1 MYTDVSY
8 TFENVS
14 SLKAVCLVF
23 EDETLTGLEL

>member
-14 SLKAVCLVF
+14 ERHFGVPKIRESYFAVA
-23 EDETLTGLEL
+23 

>member
-14 SLKAVCLVF
+14 GYYVSTIKIRELGF
-23 EDETLTGLEL
+23 DEA